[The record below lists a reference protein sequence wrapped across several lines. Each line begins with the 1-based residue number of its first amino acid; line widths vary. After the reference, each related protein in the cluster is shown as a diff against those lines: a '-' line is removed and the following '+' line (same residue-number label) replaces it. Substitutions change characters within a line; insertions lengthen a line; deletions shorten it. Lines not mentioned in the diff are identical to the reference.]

1 MGHYMER
8 ELEGTEEAGLQAVT
22 PSDKGSR
29 LSLRVILGPSQPF
42 AFLTQGFIHAIFII
56 APSPREA
63 KGYRGQ
69 PPQYAE
75 SP

>member
-8 ELEGTEEAGLQAVT
+8 ELEGTEEAGLQAVS

-29 LSLRVILGPSQPF
+29 KNLSVSLGPSQPF

-56 APSPREA
+56 APSPGEV
-63 KGYRGQ
+63 KGYRDQ
-69 PPQYAE
+69 PKQYAE
-75 SP
+75 GL